1 MKNYKENEEGLLAFL
16 TDEELARFRY
26 RPQVLIYKKGDKIF
40 SFNDPADFMYI
51 ILEGF
56 IKISTY
62 LSDGREQILYIYGE
76 EDFVGAHNLLTEEN
90 YIYEARALTKARL
103 LIISKIDFENILI
116 KNNQVLIKILNQSFR
131 RIRRS
136 EDLIDRL
143 STQNADMKVAKL
155 LLDLADDVGI
165 VKKEGVLVEIHL
177 SREELG
183 SYSGIV
189 RETLSRKLSSFEKM
203 GLIEMIGRSEIL
215 IKNMKAL
222 EKMTS

>member
-155 LLDLADDVGI
+155 LLDLAYDVGI

-203 GLIEMIGRSEIL
+203 GLIEIIGRNEIL

>member
-1 MKNYKENEEGLLAFL
+1 MYNYKKDEESFLAFL

-26 RPQVLIYKKGDKIF
+26 RPQVLLYKKGDVIF
-40 SFNDPADFMYI
+40 SFGDKPDFMYI

-76 EDFVGAHNLLTEEN
+76 DDFVGAHNLLTDEN
-90 YIYEARALTKARL
+90 YIYEAKSLSKSKL
-103 LIISKIDFENILI
+103 LIISKLDFNNVLK

-155 LLDLADDVGI
+155 LLDLAADVGI
-165 VKKEGVLVEIHL
+165 VKKDGVLITFHL

-183 SYSGIV
+183 SYSGVV

-203 GLIEMIGRSEIL
+203 GLIKIIGREEIL
-215 IKNMKAL
+215 ITNIKAL

>member
-1 MKNYKENEEGLLAFL
+1 MKNKKENEESLLDFL
-16 TDEELARFRY
+16 TDEDLNSFRY
-26 RPQVLIYKKGDKIF
+26 KPEVKIYERGEVIF
-40 SFNDPADFMYI
+40 SFDDPADFMYI

-76 EDFVGAHNLLTEEN
+76 EDFVGAHNLLTHES

-103 LIISKIDFENILI
+103 LIISKIDFNNILI

-136 EDLIDRL
+136 EELIDRL

-177 SREELG
+177 NREELG

-203 GLIEMIGRSEIL
+203 GLIEMKGRNEIL
-215 IKNMKAL
+215 ITNMKAL

>member
-1 MKNYKENEEGLLAFL
+1 MKDYKENEQGLLAFL
-16 TDEELARFRY
+16 TDEDLKNFRY
-26 RPQVLIYKKGDKIF
+26 RPQVLLYKKGDKIF
-40 SFNDPADFMYI
+40 SFNDKADFMYI

-62 LSDGREQILYIYGE
+62 LSDGREQVLYIYGE
-76 EDFVGAHNLLTEEN
+76 EDFVGAHNLLTHEN
-90 YIYEARALTKARL
+90 YLYEARALTRARL
-103 LIISKIDFENILI
+103 LTISKVDFNNILI
-116 KNNQVLIKILNQSFR
+116 KNNKVLIKILDQSFK

-136 EDLIDRL
+136 EELIDRL

-155 LLDLADDVGI
+155 LLDLAEDLGR
-165 VKKEGVLVEIHL
+165 VKKEGVHITFHL
-177 SREELG
+177 SREEMG

-203 GLIEMIGRSEIL
+203 GLIEIIGRNEIL
-215 IKNMKAL
+215 IRNMKTP

>member
-103 LIISKIDFENILI
+103 LIISKIDFENIMI

-155 LLDLADDVGI
+155 LLDLAYDVGI

-203 GLIEMIGRSEIL
+203 GLIEMIGRNEIL
-215 IKNMKAL
+215 IKNMMAL

>member
-1 MKNYKENEEGLLAFL
+1 MKNKKENEESLLDFL
-16 TDEELARFRY
+16 TDEDLNSFRCK
-26 RPQVLIYKKGDKIF
+26 PEVKIYERGKVIF
-40 SFNDPADFMYI
+40 SFDDPADFMYI

-76 EDFVGAHNLLTEEN
+76 EDFVGAHNLLTHES

-103 LIISKIDFENILI
+103 LIISKIDFNNILI

-165 VKKEGVLVEIHL
+165 VKKEGILVEIHL
-177 SREELG
+177 NREELG

-203 GLIEMIGRSEIL
+203 GLIEMKGRNEIL
-215 IKNMKAL
+215 ITNMKAL

>member
-1 MKNYKENEEGLLAFL
+1 MKNYRENEESLLAFL
-16 TDEELARFRY
+16 TDKDLARFRY
-26 RPQVLIYKKGDKIF
+26 RPQVLMYKKGDVIF
-40 SFNDPADFMYI
+40 SFNDKADFMYI

-76 EDFVGAHNLLTEEN
+76 EDFVGAHNLLTQEN
-90 YIYEARALTKARL
+90 YMYEARALTKAKL
-103 LIISKIDFENILI
+103 LIISKIDFENILK
-116 KNNQVLIKILNQSFR
+116 KNNQVLIKILDQSFR

-155 LLDLADDVGI
+155 LLDLAYDVGI

-203 GLIEMIGRSEIL
+203 GLIETIGRNEIL

>member
-103 LIISKIDFENILI
+103 LIISKIDFENIMI

-155 LLDLADDVGI
+155 LLDLAYDVGI

-203 GLIEMIGRSEIL
+203 GLIEMIGRNEIL

>member
-1 MKNYKENEEGLLAFL
+1 MKNYKENEEGLLAYL
-16 TDEELARFRY
+16 TDEELSRFSF
-26 RPQVLIYKKGDKIF
+26 RPQVLLYKKGDRIF
-40 SFNDPADFMYI
+40 SFDDKADFMYI

-76 EDFVGAHNLLTEEN
+76 DDFVGAHNLLTHES
-90 YIYEARALTKARL
+90 YLYEARALTNARL
-103 LIISKIDFENILI
+103 LIISKIDFDNIL
-116 KNNQVLIKILNQSFR
+116 KNNNKVLVKILDQSFR

-136 EDLIDRL
+136 EELIDRL

-165 VKKEGVLVEIHL
+165 VKKDGVLVEIHL

-203 GLIEMIGRSEIL
+203 GLIEVIGRSKIL

>member
-1 MKNYKENEEGLLAFL
+1 MTYYKKDEESFLAFL

-26 RPQVLIYKKGDKIF
+26 RPQVLVYKKGDVIF
-40 SFNDPADFMYI
+40 SFNDKSDFMYI

-76 EDFVGAHNLLTEEN
+76 EDFVGAHNLLTDEN
-90 YIYEARALTKARL
+90 YLYEAKALTKAKL
-103 LIISKIDFENILI
+103 LIISKIDFNNIL
-116 KNNQVLIKILNQSFR
+116 KNNNQVLIKILDQSFR

-155 LLDLADDVGI
+155 LLDLAEDVGI
-165 VKKEGVLVEIHL
+165 VKKEGVLVTFHL

-183 SYSGIV
+183 SYSGVV

-203 GLIEMIGRSEIL
+203 GLIETIGRNEVL
-215 IKNMKAL
+215 IKNMNAL
-222 EKMTS
+222 KKMTS

>member
-1 MKNYKENEEGLLAFL
+1 MKNYKENEEGLLAYL
-16 TDEELARFRY
+16 TDEELSRFRFS
-26 RPQVLIYKKGDKIF
+26 PQVLLYKKGDRIF
-40 SFNDPADFMYI
+40 SFDDKADFMYI

-76 EDFVGAHNLLTEEN
+76 DDFVGAHNLLTHES
-90 YIYEARALTKARL
+90 YLYEARSLTKARL
-103 LIISKIDFENILI
+103 LIISKIDFDNIL
-116 KNNQVLIKILNQSFR
+116 KNNNKVLVKILDQSFR

-136 EDLIDRL
+136 EELIDRL

-165 VKKEGVLVEIHL
+165 VKKDGVLVEVHL

-203 GLIEMIGRSEIL
+203 GLIEMIGRSKIL
-215 IKNMKAL
+215 IKNIKAL

>member
-103 LIISKIDFENILI
+103 LIISKIDFENIMI

-155 LLDLADDVGI
+155 LLDLAYDVGI

-203 GLIEMIGRSEIL
+203 GLIKMIGRNEIL

>member
-165 VKKEGVLVEIHL
+165 VKKEGVLVGIHL

-203 GLIEMIGRSEIL
+203 GLIEMIGRNEIL
-215 IKNMKAL
+215 IKNMMAL

>member
-1 MKNYKENEEGLLAFL
+1 MKNYRENEESLLAFL
-16 TDEELARFRY
+16 TDEDLARFSY
-26 RPQVLIYKKGDKIF
+26 RPQVLVYKKGDRIF
-40 SFNDPADFMYI
+40 SFNDKADFMYI

-76 EDFVGAHNLLTEEN
+76 EDFVGAHNLLTHEN
-90 YIYEARALTKARL
+90 YLYEARALTKARL
-103 LIISKIDFENILI
+103 LIISKIDFENIMI
-116 KNNQVLIKILNQSFR
+116 KNNQVLIKILDQSFK

-136 EDLIDRL
+136 EELIDRL

-203 GLIEMIGRSEIL
+203 GLIEIIGRNEIL
-215 IKNMKAL
+215 IKNMNAL

>member
-76 EDFVGAHNLLTEEN
+76 EDFVGAHNLLTHES

-103 LIISKIDFENILI
+103 LIISKIDFNNILI
-116 KNNQVLIKILNQSFR
+116 KNNQVLIKILDQSFR

-203 GLIEMIGRSEIL
+203 GLIEIIGRNEIL
-215 IKNMKAL
+215 IKNMTAL

>member
-76 EDFVGAHNLLTEEN
+76 EDFVGAHNLLTEET

-103 LIISKIDFENILI
+103 LIISKIDFENIMI

-155 LLDLADDVGI
+155 LLDLAYDVGI

-203 GLIEMIGRSEIL
+203 GLIKMIGRNEIL

>member
-1 MKNYKENEEGLLAFL
+1 MKNYKENEEGLLAYL
-16 TDEELARFRY
+16 TDEELRRFSF
-26 RPQVLIYKKGDKIF
+26 RPQVLLYKKGDRIF
-40 SFNDPADFMYI
+40 SFDDKADFMYI

-62 LSDGREQILYIYGE
+62 LSDGREQILYIYGQD
-76 EDFVGAHNLLTEEN
+76 DFVGAHNLLTHES
-90 YIYEARALTKARL
+90 YLYEARALTKARL
-103 LIISKIDFENILI
+103 LIISKIDFDNIL
-116 KNNQVLIKILNQSFR
+116 KNNNKVLVKILDQSFR

-136 EDLIDRL
+136 EELIDRL

-165 VKKEGVLVEIHL
+165 VKKDGVLVEVHL

-203 GLIEMIGRSEIL
+203 GLIEMIGRSKIL
-215 IKNMKAL
+215 IKNIKAL